1 MTLHV
6 LDEADAEAI
15 EAANWYEDRSPGLGY
30 DFWAQ
35 LREAFAKIEANP
47 RRYPK
52 VEFAEV
58 QGDVRRQLLGRFPYL
73 VIYQVFDDEIIVLAV
88 SHASRDT
95 AFWTSRIQ

>member
-1 MTLHV
+1 MKLQV

-35 LREAFAKIEANP
+35 LRAAFAKIEADP
-47 RRYPK
+47 GRYAR

-58 QGDVRRQLLGRFPYL
+58 QGDVRRLILERFPYL
-73 VIYQVFDDEIIVLAV
+73 VIYQIFDDLIVVLAV
-88 SHASRDT
+88 SHASRDQ
-95 AFWTSRIQ
+95 AFWASRIK